1 MTRILCI
8 VTGGAG
14 DGRRARRLLSTLP
27 AEVTYYDVDKS
38 RLRMASFREIK
49 ALLEPGRWDL
59 VFQEGTGI
67 VGGLNLIRAGWKWSQ
82 PYVISS
88 GDPIGGFFRTTRGRL
103 YGTVFSAY
111 ERLLYRYCAAFVGWT
126 PYLSGL
132 ALQLGAPRAATI
144 EGAIDLSEF
153 LRYEASKRAA
163 IRAKYGIPA
172 DHLVCGVVGSLQ
184 WSASQQYCYGLE
196 LVEAIQRVHRE
207 DLSVLIVGDGNGR
220 AELEKRVPH
229 HLKDRVFFTGR
240 VPAEE
245 VVDTLNAMDVG
256 FITQTLD
263 GLGSFRLTTK
273 LPEYLAAGLPI
284 AMSPIPGFYDYLHEA
299 GWVLPAAHPGSP
311 GFHQK
316 TAAWLDTLTREDIA
330 QKARHT
336 RSLAESRF
344 DYDTVLLPRF
354 QTFMADLLN
363 LDVASLPKLPPTRE
377 PSSMTSEFAIDS

>member
-1 MTRILCI
+1 M
-8 VTGGAG
+8 
-14 DGRRARRLLSTLP
+14 
-27 AEVTYYDVDKS
+27 E
-38 RLRMASFREIK
+38 SFREIRV
-49 ALLEPGRWDL
+49 LLQPGRWDL
-59 VFQEGTGI
+59 IFQEGTGI

-153 LRYEASKRAA
+153 LPYEASKRAA
-163 IRAKYGIPA
+163 IRAKYGIPSG
-172 DHLVCGVVGSLQ
+172 HLVCGVVGSLQ

-196 LVEAIQRVHRE
+196 LVEAIRLAQRE
-207 DLSVLIVGDGNGR
+207 DLSVLIVGDGDGR
-220 AELEKRVPH
+220 EELERRVPH
-229 HLKDRVFFTGR
+229 HLQERVIFAGR
-240 VPAEE
+240 VPADE

-273 LPEYLAAGLPI
+273 LPEYLASGLPV
-284 AMSPIPGFYDYLHEA
+284 AMSPIPGFFDYLHEA
-299 GWVLPAAHPGSP
+299 GWVLPAAHPGSAE
-311 GFHQK
+311 FHQK
-316 TAAWLDTLTREDIA
+316 TAAWLDSLTREEIA
-330 QKARHT
+330 QKAQRT
-336 RSLAESRF
+336 RDLAESRF
-344 DYDTVLLPRF
+344 DYDTVVLPRF
-354 QTFMADLLN
+354 QAFMANLLG
-363 LDVASLPKLPPTRE
+363 LDVASLPKLPSSSEPTALAPPLTAE
-377 PSSMTSEFAIDS
+377 S